1 MGKINSRQK
10 GARFERTIAHMLR
23 EHGFEAERG
32 VQHQGGKDSPDV
44 KCNLLNTHIEAK
56 NVEALNIWNALA
68 QSERDAGES
77 EMPIVIFKRNRSKV
91 YVAMGFEDYIALYK
105 AWESRQADG
114 LLKHAIAI
122 RDFLTDKGCSS
133 TQYWDEDGNEI
144 MHTDIGYFDEG
155 LDELIEYLQGKE
167 KQDNG

>member
-1 MGKINSRQK
+1 MNSKDKGKR
-10 GARFERTIAHMLR
+10 GERHIAKVLR
-23 EHGFEAERG
+23 ERGYDAKRG
-32 VQHQGGKDSPDV
+32 VQYQGSPDSPDV
-44 KCNLLNTHIEAK
+44 IGLPGVHIEVK
-56 NVEALNIWNALA
+56 FTEHLNIWQALA
-68 QSERDAGES
+68 QSERDAGEN
-77 EMPIVIFKRNRSKV
+77 EIPVVVFKRNRS
-91 YVAMGFEDYIALYK
+91 GDYIALSFGDFLDVFGTAYGN
-105 AWESRQADG
+105 AN
-114 LLKHAIAI
+114 LLKCAIAI